1 MQYIGRSRGGGT
13 GGVRES
19 PIILAGNGAKLVPC
33 TRPCIL
39 IFTLCIPIVL
49 DLPPPLGSEVCA
61 KCRSLVSYVLHRV
74 RFRDVGRSENLGGR
88 GRGRVIIDLPISEGT
103 CKV

>member
-1 MQYIGRSRGGGT
+1 MHGNPPYFWQVMEQNLFLAKGLVLICALCT
-13 GGVRES
+13 
-19 PIILAGNGAKLVPC
+19 PIFLNLS
-33 TRPCIL
+33 
-39 IFTLCIPIVL
+39 
-49 DLPPPLGSEVCA
+49 PPLGSEVCA